1 MADQQSKQLILQ
13 KIYIKDMS
21 FESPKAPGVFNA
33 QVSPQTQ
40 LNMRSSAREVGQDTH
55 EVTLTLTV
63 EAKDQDSTLFLVEIA
78 QSGIFTLQ
86 GYNEQERAMLV
97 GSYCPSTLYPYA
109 REAISDIV
117 VKGGFPQLLLQ
128 PINFDALYMQAM
140 QQRQQQQQGVAQDV
154 QMQPGAGLN
163 SGAPQTASPNGDVAG
178 AGGQATGQEPQE
190 SRSDETH

>member
-1 MADQQSKQLILQ
+1 MADQQAKQLILQ

-21 FESPKAPGVFNA
+21 FESPKAPGVFNT
-33 QVSPQTQ
+33 QVAPQTQ
-40 LNMRSSAREVGQDTH
+40 LNMRSSAREVAPDTQ

-78 QSGIFTLQ
+78 QAGIFTLQ
-86 GYNEQERAMLV
+86 GYNEQERAMLM
-97 GSYCPSTLYPYA
+97 GSYCPATLYPYA

-140 QQRQQQQQGVAQDV
+140 QQRQQQQGVDLQGAS
-154 QMQPGAGLN
+154 LN
-163 SGAPQTASPNGDVAG
+163 SGAPQPAATNGDVAG
-178 AGGQATGQEPQE
+178 AAAQPPADQQSEN
-190 SRSDETH
+190 RSDETH